1 MSIFLLI
8 FVGVVAGVLSGL
20 GIGGGVIL
28 IPALTM
34 FFAQSQHAAQNIN
47 LLYFI
52 PTAIFA
58 LIIHA
63 KNRKIET
70 KILPMMIVGGIIGAV
85 AGSIIALNMQ
95 GDVLRKIFA
104 GFLLVMGV
112 AELAKARKQKTPQ
125 IEE

>member
-1 MSIFLLI
+1 MLMILL
-8 FVGVVAGVLSGL
+8 GALAGVLSGM

-34 FFAQSQHAAQNIN
+34 LFSQTQHGAQNIN

-63 KNRKIET
+63 KNRQIET
-70 KILPMMIVGGIIGAV
+70 KILPVTIIGGIIGAIG
-85 AGSIIALNMQ
+85 GSLIALNLQ
-95 GDVLRKIFA
+95 GDTLRKIFA
-104 GFLLVMGV
+104 GFLLIMGIV
-112 AELAKARKQKTPQ
+112 EFLKGRKKAANTAA
-125 IEE
+125 